1 MAIGRAPGKVILF
14 GEHAVVY
21 GRPAIAVPVAEVQ
34 AEVMVEPGPYRQG
47 ILIHAHD
54 LEESFYLDEVG
65 DDHPIRR
72 TVVNTLHRLRVGSPP
87 DLTISIRSTIPIA
100 RGLGSGAAVA
110 TALIR
115 ALVHY
120 FDEYLS
126 SQEISDLTYETEI
139 LHHGNPSGIDN
150 TVVAFGK
157 PVYYVRGQK
166 LEIFWV
172 QRPFTLVIGDTGI
185 PSSTR
190 EVVEDVR
197 RAWERAPQ
205 QYDAWFDE
213 IGRIAQEARWA
224 IERGRIDELGALMD
238 ENHRL
243 LQAIGVSC
251 PALDALVQA
260 ARQGGALGAK
270 LCGAGRGGN
279 MVALVAEHTAGQ
291 VSMMLRLAGARNV
304 ILTTVR

>member
-1 MAIGRAPGKVILF
+1 MAVGRAPGKVILF

-34 AEVMVEPGPYRQG
+34 AEVTVEPGPHRQG
-47 ILIHAHD
+47 ILVRAHD
-54 LEESFYLDEVG
+54 LDETFYLDELSE
-65 DDHPIRR
+65 DHPVR
-72 TVVNTLHRLRVGSPP
+72 TTIINTFRRLRIGPPP
-87 DLTISIRSTIPIA
+87 DLTISIHSSIPIA

-110 TALIR
+110 TALVR
-115 ALVHY
+115 ALVAH
-120 FDEYLS
+120 FDAYLS
-126 SQEISDLTYETEI
+126 SQEVSDLVYQTEI

-157 PVYYVRGQK
+157 PVYFVRGQT

-190 EVVEDVR
+190 EVVADVR
-197 RAWERAPQ
+197 QAWEKEPGPYNQ
-205 QYDAWFDE
+205 WFDE
-213 IGRIAQEARWA
+213 MGRIAREARWA
-224 IERGRIDELGALMD
+224 IERGRLNELGALMD
-238 ENHRL
+238 ENHQL
-243 LQAIGVSC
+243 LQSIGVSC
-251 PALDALVQA
+251 EHLDALVQA

-279 MVALVAEHTAGQ
+279 MVALAMEKSVGQ

-304 ILTTVR
+304 VVTTVR

>member
-1 MAIGRAPGKVILF
+1 MAVGRAPGKVILF

-34 AEVMVEPGPYRQG
+34 AEVTVEPGPYRQG
-47 ILIHAHD
+47 ILVHAHD

-72 TVVNTLHRLRVGSPP
+72 TIVNTLHRLRVGSPP

-100 RGLGSGAAVA
+100 RGLGSGAAVT

-115 ALVHY
+115 ALANY

-126 SQEISDLTYETEI
+126 SQEVSDLAYETEI

-166 LEIFWV
+166 MEMFWV

-185 PSSTR
+185 ASPTR

-197 RAWERAPQ
+197 RAWEKDPQ

-224 IERGRIDELGALMD
+224 LERGRIDELGPLMD
-238 ENHRL
+238 ENHHL
-243 LQAIGVSC
+243 LQALGVSS

-279 MVALVAEHTAGQ
+279 MVALVTEQTAGQ

>member
-1 MAIGRAPGKVILF
+1 MAVGRAPGKVILF

-34 AEVMVEPGPYRQG
+34 AEVTVEPGLYRQG
-47 ILIHAHD
+47 ILVHAHD
-54 LEESFYLDEVG
+54 LEQSFYLDEV
-65 DDHPIRR
+65 DDAHPIRR
-72 TVVNTLHRLRVGSPP
+72 TIVNTLHRLRVGSPP

-115 ALVHY
+115 ALVAY

-126 SQEISDLTYETEI
+126 SQEVSDLAYETEI

-197 RAWERAPQ
+197 RAWEKAPD
-205 QYDAWFDE
+205 QYEARFDE

-224 IERGRIDELGALMD
+224 IERGRLDELGTLMD
-238 ENHRL
+238 KNHRL

-279 MVALVAEHTAGQ
+279 MVALVTEETAGQ

>member
-1 MAIGRAPGKVILF
+1 MAVGRAPGKVILF

-34 AEVMVEPGPYRQG
+34 AEVTVEPGPYRQG
-47 ILIHAHD
+47 ILVHAHD
-54 LEESFYLDEVG
+54 LGQSFYLDEL
-65 DDHPIRR
+65 DEDHPIRR
-72 TVVNTLHRLRVGSPP
+72 TIVNTLHRLRVGRPP

-115 ALVHY
+115 ALANY

-126 SQEISDLTYETEI
+126 SQEVSDLAYETEI

-197 RAWERAPQ
+197 RAWEKDPQ
-205 QYDAWFDE
+205 RYDAWFDE

-224 IERGRIDELGALMD
+224 IERGRIDELGPLMD
-238 ENHRL
+238 ANHRL
-243 LQAIGVSC
+243 LQAIGVSS

-279 MVALVAEHTAGQ
+279 MVALVTEHTAGR
-291 VSMMLRLAGARNV
+291 VSMMLRLAGARSV